1 LPHGN
6 GMPKTTIPEKLLN
19 RSTNH
24 LTSRFEIIPSDIA
37 DTNNNTDE
45 RELIIERAQ
54 RDSAKKNFKIWTRY
68 ELAARY
74 ENHGL
79 VIFYLAMLV
88 IDCYWYGFD

>member
-24 LTSRFEIIPSDIA
+24 LTSRFEIIPSDMA

-54 RDSAKKNFKIWTRY
+54 RDSAKKILNLDSIIEPSACKYNDVRY
-68 ELAARY
+68 L
-74 ENHGL
+74 N
-79 VIFYLAMLV
+79 
-88 IDCYWYGFD
+88 